1 MAGLPFQKVDE
12 PLSHLPLPGNGG
24 DSNGGPPIEPFFR
37 PKPDQICEIFQA
49 VVPGFIGDPG
59 IKLRFCLPQLNR
71 LSTGRNR
78 DRDIP
83 LKGRDEPQ
91 AAGQVLPKPQLPSP
105 VHVDEAH
112 PLLRQIRKG
121 GDLFGIPLSHQ
132 NAGCPHIEAG
142 PCHRVEEP
150 RIVLVK
156 LGQHILGAPEDE
168 IGILFGLG
176 NPAGF
181 RPSHHLDF
189 DTVGLGK

>member
-37 PKPDQICEIFQA
+37 PK
-49 VVPGFIGDPG
+49 
-59 IKLRFCLPQLNR
+59 
-71 LSTGRNR
+71 
-78 DRDIP
+78 
-83 LKGRDEPQ
+83 RDEPQ

-156 LGQHILGAPEDE
+156 LGQHILGAPEEE